1 MATVTYHSAVL
12 NVDNGIGGTPT
23 AYSSQCTKI
32 ATTLKVNA
40 AEHWTFGTRDSQ
52 RSVGGK
58 SHEIKPTVRVETT
71 ATSFYGILMAILES
85 GTLAT
90 YNGTL
95 TYQLGVPDFTSSGSH
110 TWTGE
115 CKVVGAGDVVMG
127 EAGKGEVQ
135 TCDFTLGT
143 DGAVTYAVVA

>member
-1 MATVTYHSAVL
+1 MATIVYHNAVL
-12 NVDNGIGGTPT
+12 NVDNGIGGSPT

-32 ATTLKVNA
+32 TTTLKVNA
-40 AEHWTFGTRDSQ
+40 GEHWVFGTRDSD

-58 SHEIKPTVRVETT
+58 SHVIKPTVRVETT

-90 YNGTL
+90 YNGEL

-115 CKVVGAGDVVMG
+115 CKVIGAGNIVMG

-135 TCDFTLGT
+135 TCDFELGT
-143 DGAVTYAVVA
+143 VRTVTYAVVA